1 MKQTITASRLI
12 ALLLIGPAVACSNL
26 MAPDF
31 NNPSIDELQENPTR
45 AGVIPAATGLLV
57 GARDNIAEFNGY
69 ISLTG
74 ILGRESYNLDGADT
88 RYATEMYTGAVL
100 NPGSPALGGNLWAL
114 RYKNIRNAN
123 IVLNA
128 LNALLDAPPEG
139 MTPAEKEAT
148 RGFTKTIQALDFLLI
163 INTRDVNG
171 APIDVDRPI
180 TDPPAPIESKE
191 EVFAHIVSL
200 LEEARTHLQAGG
212 SEFPFPL
219 SPGFA
224 GFDRP
229 ATFLEFNRALLARVE
244 VYRMEFDPGAA
255 ARALA
260 ALNESFVSTAA
271 PLDRGIYHVFS
282 GGSGDLT
289 NGLVDPDLFAHT
301 SLEADAEQQPNGQL
315 DARFLRKVAEGESRT
330 LLNLTS
336 DLRFAPLYPSPFAP
350 VSIIRNEELILL
362 RAEAN
367 IGLGN
372 VATAAQDINFVRVN
386 SGGLA
391 PRNDLT
397 AANILDELLDQKR
410 YSLVFEGGHR
420 WIDMRRYGRLDEL
433 PLDRPGD
440 VVHAAFEIPVDEE
453 LARQ

>member
-1 MKQTITASRLI
+1 MKTTIKAI
-12 ALLLIGPAVACSNL
+12 ALVALLAIAGACSNL
-26 MAPDF
+26 VAPDF
-31 NNPSIDELQENPTR
+31 NNPSIDDLQENPTR

-88 RYATEMYTGAVL
+88 RYATQMYSGTEL
-100 NPGSPALGGNLWAL
+100 DPGSPALGGNLWAL

-128 LNALLDAPPEG
+128 VDALLDAPPEG
-139 MTPAEKEAT
+139 MTPTEKEAT
-148 RGFTKTIQALDFLLI
+148 RGFAKTIQALDFLLV

-171 APIDVDRPI
+171 APIDVNRPI
-180 TDPPAPIESKE
+180 TAEPAPIESKE

-200 LEEARTHLQAGG
+200 LEEARVHLQAGG
-212 SEFPFPL
+212 SAFPFPL
-219 SPGFA
+219 SPGFQ
-224 GFDRP
+224 GFDTP

-244 VYRMEFDPGAA
+244 VYRMEFDPTAA
-255 ARALA
+255 NRALA

-271 PLDRGIYHVFS
+271 PLDQGVFHVFG

-289 NGLVDPDLFAHT
+289 NGLVDPDLFGHP
-301 SLEADAEQQPNGQL
+301 SLETDAENQSNGQI
-315 DARFLRKVAEGESRT
+315 DDRFQRKVSAGESRT

-336 DLRFAPLYPSPFAP
+336 DLRFTPLYPTPFTP
-350 VSIIRNEELILL
+350 VAIIRNEELILL

-372 VATAAQDINFVRVN
+372 VAAAAQDINFIRVN

-391 PRNDLT
+391 ERNDLN
-397 AANILDELLDQKR
+397 AGNILDELLDQKR
-410 YSLVFEGGHR
+410 YSLLFEGGHR
-420 WIDMRRYGRLDEL
+420 WIDMRRYGKLGEL

-440 VVHAAFEIPVDEE
+440 VVHAVFEIPTDEQ